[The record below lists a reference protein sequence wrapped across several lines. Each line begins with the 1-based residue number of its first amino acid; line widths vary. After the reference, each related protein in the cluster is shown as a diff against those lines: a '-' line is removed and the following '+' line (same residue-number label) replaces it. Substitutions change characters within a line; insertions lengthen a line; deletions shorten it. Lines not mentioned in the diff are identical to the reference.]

1 MKSPNKIRERDMDD
15 DFLLSLKSG
24 TNVEDAKLLLAD
36 YLRKDEVINAGQLP
50 IQDLK
55 SLLGLDDNS
64 DLDTLLHTLAMT
76 ILKIIAQDSGKP
88 YTVTV
93 DKNGTVYTIK
103 AVDTDG
109 EEHNVVIYNDKGY
122 ALVGVYGSIMTDEDG
137 SPISMIV
144 EDDQGVEH
152 EVLIGNDTSSN
163 VDVSE
168 LTNQVLEL
176 QALVANLQAQ
186 VNNIESGGGSGSGSS
201 TNYDNEIEQ
210 LRLENTELSGRIN
223 TYENTIREL
232 ERKMALV
239 ESNLGLTELK
249 VDETMLCQSIID
261 RLDKV
266 DTLETSVNNFQN
278 TFVHRG
284 SMKEGQTLYSLSNEM
299 AIAQGRDAI
308 VYATICVD
316 NAEVEQA
323 KTQKKEFIINID
335 NKMSYEYDDEND
347 EYDEDEFTTKH
358 KNDNVLIFDMDTETI
373 RFVVINEEFVEFAGG
388 VTGGGSGSGVSVT
401 TKTFEIPLNQ
411 SVDVNRMNNLR
422 KVPPIVLIKDKLV
435 ESRTYGQYI
444 NSEGYVTISNSA
456 SSFTIYNDSPYI
468 LEVMAIIVNSA
479 VGGGG
484 GE

>member
-1 MKSPNKIRERDMDD
+1 MKSPNKIRERDMDV

-24 TNVEDAKLLLAD
+24 TNVEDARILLAD
-36 YLRKDEVINAGQLP
+36 YLRRDEVINAGQLP
-50 IQDLK
+50 IQDIK

-64 DLDTLLHTLAMT
+64 DLESLLHALMMT
-76 ILKIIAQDSGKP
+76 ILKLVNQKDDSL
-88 YTVTV
+88 YTISVE
-93 DKNGTVYTIK
+93 KNGVVYTIK
-103 AVDTDG
+103 AIDKNG
-109 EEHNVVIYNDKGY
+109 QEHDIIAYNDKKY
-122 ALVGVYGSIMTDEDG
+122 V
-137 SPISMIV
+137 IV
-144 EDDQGVEH
+144 TDDQGIDH
-152 EVLIGNDTSSN
+152 EVIIDNDDSN
-163 VDVSE
+163 DVDITE
-168 LTNQVLEL
+168 LTNQILEL

-210 LRLENTELSGRIN
+210 LRLENIELSSRIN
-223 TYENTIREL
+223 TYENTVREL

-249 VDETMLCQSIID
+249 VDETMLCQTIID
-261 RLDKV
+261 RLNKV

-278 TFVHRG
+278 TFVRRG

-335 NKMSYEYDDEND
+335 NKTSYEYDEEND
-347 EYDEDEFTTKH
+347 EYDEDAFTAKH

-373 RFVVINEEFVEFAGG
+373 RFVVINEEFVEFASG
-388 VTGGGSGSGVSVT
+388 VTGGGSGGGVSVT

-422 KVPPIVLIKDKLV
+422 KVPPIVLIKDKLA

>member
-1 MKSPNKIRERDMDD
+1 
-15 DFLLSLKSG
+15 
-24 TNVEDAKLLLAD
+24 
-36 YLRKDEVINAGQLP
+36 
-50 IQDLK
+50 
-55 SLLGLDDNS
+55 
-64 DLDTLLHTLAMT
+64 
-76 ILKIIAQDSGKP
+76 
-88 YTVTV
+88 
-93 DKNGTVYTIK
+93 
-103 AVDTDG
+103 
-109 EEHNVVIYNDKGY
+109 
-122 ALVGVYGSIMTDEDG
+122 
-137 SPISMIV
+137 
-144 EDDQGVEH
+144 
-152 EVLIGNDTSSN
+152 
-163 VDVSE
+163 
-168 LTNQVLEL
+168 
-176 QALVANLQAQ
+176 
-186 VNNIESGGGSGSGSS
+186 
-201 TNYDNEIEQ
+201 
-210 LRLENTELSGRIN
+210 
-223 TYENTIREL
+223 
-232 ERKMALV
+232 MALV

-261 RLDKV
+261 KLDKV
-266 DTLETSVNNFQN
+266 DTLESSVNNFQN

-422 KVPPIVLIKDKLV
+422 KVPPIVLIKDKLA